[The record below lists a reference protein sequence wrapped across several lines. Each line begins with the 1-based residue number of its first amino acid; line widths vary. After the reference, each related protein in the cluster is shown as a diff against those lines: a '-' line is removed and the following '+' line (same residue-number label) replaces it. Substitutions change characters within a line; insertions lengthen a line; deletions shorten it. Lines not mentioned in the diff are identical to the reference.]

1 MRFCV
6 RHGIHPDAIS
16 YLSIVAALI
25 AAICFWKSGETTLAA
40 HHRAA
45 FLLFAAL
52 VQHARWPGRVRGGE
66 GEPPW

>member
-1 MRFCV
+1 MA
-6 RHGIHPDAIS
+6 P
-16 YLSIVAALI
+16 
-25 AAICFWKSGETTLAA
+25 
-40 HHRAA
+40 HRRSA